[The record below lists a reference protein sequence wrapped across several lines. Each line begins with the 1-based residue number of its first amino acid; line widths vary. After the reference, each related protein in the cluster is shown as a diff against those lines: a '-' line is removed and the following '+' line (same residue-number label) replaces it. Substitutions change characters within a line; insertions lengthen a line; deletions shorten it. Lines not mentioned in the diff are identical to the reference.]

1 RAIQAKR
8 QTGSSFKPFIYAAAL
23 DQGYGPN
30 DTVVD
35 EPLTMNIRGSGPWS
49 PQNYC
54 HCFKGRMTLT
64 EALAESQNI
73 PAIKVAQA
81 VGLNNVRKIAADF
94 GIASDLAAGPALAL
108 GVSESS
114 LLEMTGAYAGI
125 LNGGTSVTPFGIRQ
139 LRLKGDDSPLMDQEG
154 GMGERV
160 ILDSSAKQLIW
171 MMYNVIDSGTGTRAK
186 LPDRQA
192 AGKPGTTSAARDAW
206 FMGFTADY
214 VAGVWMGY
222 DDNRPLTGVT
232 GSGLPAEIWRETM
245 VRVHEGMPPRP
256 LPMLAPEQVAGVPGV
271 PPPPSGPDAG
281 GLGGLGGEG
290 GLLGAGAEV
299 DPDAERILQDVLD
312 DLLGQ

>member
-108 GVSESS
+108 GVSEST

-125 LNGGTSVTPFGIRQ
+125 LNGGSAVTPYGVIE
-139 LRLKGDDSPLMDQEG
+139 LRLQGEKKPLFGQG
-154 GMGERV
+154 GGIGERV
-160 ILDSSAKQLIW
+160 ISEQAARLLTY
-171 MMYNVIDSGTGTRAK
+171 MMTEVINSGTGTRAR
-186 LPDRQA
+186 LPGREA
-192 AGKPGTTSAARDAW
+192 AGKTGTTQAARDAW
-206 FMGFTADY
+206 FVGFTADY

-222 DDNRPLTGVT
+222 D
-232 GSGLPAEIWRETM
+232 
-245 VRVHEGMPPRP
+245 
-256 LPMLAPEQVAGVPGV
+256 
-271 PPPPSGPDAG
+271 
-281 GLGGLGGEG
+281 
-290 GLLGAGAEV
+290 
-299 DPDAERILQDVLD
+299 
-312 DLLGQ
+312 